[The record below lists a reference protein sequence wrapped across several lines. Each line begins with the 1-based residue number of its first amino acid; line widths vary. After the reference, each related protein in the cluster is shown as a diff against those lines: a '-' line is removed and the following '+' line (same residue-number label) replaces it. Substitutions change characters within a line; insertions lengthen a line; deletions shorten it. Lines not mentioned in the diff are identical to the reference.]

1 MVYQTL
7 PAEKM
12 KNFLSKIFFVLV
24 RPKTELF
31 YLTHGR
37 CNIVMPAFGFWD
49 SDLVTC
55 GLKKL
60 FCNLL
65 ELLIGSLEIN
75 LGDEQCFCW
84 SLED

>member
-1 MVYQTL
+1 MQRNFSE
-7 PAEKM
+7 EKNEKFIR
-12 KNFLSKIFFVLV
+12 KNLICLNIFAQNIHC
-24 RPKTELF
+24 E
-31 YLTHGR
+31 

-60 FCNLL
+60 VCNLL

>member
-1 MVYQTL
+1 MTC
-7 PAEKM
+7 PAA
-12 KNFLSKIFFVLV
+12 FFECFSLTA
-24 RPKTELF
+24 KTF
-31 YLTHGR
+31 GQGVF
-37 CNIVMPAFGFWD
+37 CNIVGTPVFGFWD
-49 SDLVTC
+49 SDLVNC

-60 FCNLL
+60 VCNLL

>member
-1 MVYQTL
+1 MTC
-7 PAEKM
+7 
-12 KNFLSKIFFVLV
+12 S
-24 RPKTELF
+24 RPQRKVSRLRTEPR
-31 YLTHGR
+31 TSGTGVN

-60 FCNLL
+60 VCNLL

>member
-1 MVYQTL
+1 MAMPKRRFTLISYIVLQFISVYL
-7 PAEKM
+7 
-12 KNFLSKIFFVLV
+12 
-24 RPKTELF
+24 
-31 YLTHGR
+31 

-60 FCNLL
+60 VCNLL

>member
-1 MVYQTL
+1 MIIAVDWD
-7 PAEKM
+7 
-12 KNFLSKIFFVLV
+12 
-24 RPKTELF
+24 
-31 YLTHGR
+31 
-37 CNIVMPAFGFWD
+37 CNIVGTPAFGFRD

-60 FCNLL
+60 VCNLL

>member
-1 MVYQTL
+1 MTC
-7 PAEKM
+7 PAA
-12 KNFLSKIFFVLV
+12 FFECFSLTAKTFGQGVL
-24 RPKTELF
+24 
-31 YLTHGR
+31 

-49 SDLVTC
+49 LDLVTC

-60 FCNLL
+60 VCNLL